1 MEIGNYTFGS
11 NLQVLS
17 KKSIVAYVLPMS
29 IWFVV
34 FIASLTNSLLF
45 AILIALIGLYIVLY
59 IRSYTL
65 FIDDE
70 GVWVLRGVFS
80 WQKGIYGIRWDEF
93 GEGVFYQ
100 DLTSW
105 ILKSYTIEIKHKFK
119 EGHKIRLKQM
129 NNGDIA
135 ITKINTVFMQKYR
148 RKY

>member
-1 MEIGNYTFGS
+1 MKIDNYTFG
-11 NLQVLS
+11 NNPNILS
-17 KKSIVAYVLPMS
+17 KKSIVAYGIPISVWFIVFVIS
-29 IWFVV
+29 IEE
-34 FIASLTNSLLF
+34 SLLY
-45 AILIALIGLYIVLY
+45 AVPIALIGIYIVFY

-65 FIDDE
+65 FIDDK
-70 GVWVLRGVFS
+70 GVWVLRGVFL

-119 EGHKIRLKQM
+119 EGHKIRLTQM
-129 NNGDIA
+129 KNGDIA
-135 ITKINTVFMQKYR
+135 ITKINTVYMQKYQ